1 MDGNHYLLAVKMYQ
15 TAWLEQS
22 FSISGLY
29 MDAKGVNTSKFKS
42 DKDVFVPVDEK
53 KRLATIV
60 ASVEHANF
68 LEGDI
73 VFFGGIWVSRKLG
86 WSLSAKGF
94 LESWKKTFE

>member
-1 MDGNHYLLAVKMYQ
+1 
-15 TAWLEQS
+15 
-22 FSISGLY
+22 

-86 WSLSAKGF
+86 
-94 LESWKKTFE
+94 